1 VKKLKHSK
9 YKNTGILFE
18 LLVRQITADVL
29 DGKDNSPANR
39 LLKTH
44 FAENTSLGQEQRLYQ
59 LLIEETTNDRSRA
72 ESLLEVVT
80 RNYKKISKK
89 ELASA
94 RYDLVRD
101 IKESYPINDLFRAKI
116 KNYKT
121 YASIFKL
128 FESYNPDVYCEPT
141 EVIESTDTIINNLCS
156 SQSNKNE
163 LDDVNDYEKQNEDLR
178 LIAYKLLVDNFNK
191 KYSSLD
197 ESQQLLLKNYIN
209 NISNTNSLRE
219 FVNKQVP
226 VIKNTIKKYFKFV
239 DDNVVRIKLKEVISQ
254 LDKTTEGK
262 IVKDSQVSTLLMSY
276 ELIKELK
283 RHANN
288 GK

>member
-18 LLVRQITADVL
+18 LLVRQITAEIL
-29 DGKDNSPANR
+29 DGVDNSVANR
-39 LLKTH
+39 LLKKH
-44 FAENTSLGQEQRLYQ
+44 FSENTYLGKEQRLYQ
-59 LLIEETTNDRSRA
+59 VLIEETANDENRA
-72 ESLLEVVT
+72 NSILNQVS
-80 RNYKKISKK
+80 NSYKKLPTK
-89 ELASA
+89 ELVSA
-94 RYDLVRD
+94 RYNLVKE

-128 FESYNPDVYCEPT
+128 FESYNPNVYCEPT
-141 EVIESTDTIINNLCS
+141 EIVESTDTIIKNLCS
-156 SQSNKNE
+156 TRQEKHE
-163 LDDVNDYEKQNEDLR
+163 VVDVDDYEKQNEDLR

-197 ESQQLLLKNYIN
+197 SSQQTLLKNYIN

-219 FVNKQVP
+219 YINEQVP
-226 VIKNTIKKYFKFV
+226 QIKKEIDTYSEYIN
-239 DDNVVRIKLKEVISQ
+239 DDVVKIKLKEVIAQ

-262 IVKDSQVSTLLMSY
+262 VVKDSQVSTLLMSY

-283 RHANN
+283 NNAN
-288 GK
+288 KKK

>member
-9 YKNTGILFE
+9 YRNTGILFE

-29 DGKDNSPANR
+29 DGKENSPANK
-39 LLKTH
+39 LLKKH
-44 FAENTSLGQEQRLYQ
+44 FSENTNLGKEQRLYQ
-59 LLIEETTNDRSRA
+59 LLIEETTSDKSRA

-80 RNYKKISKK
+80 RNYKKLPKK
-89 ELASA
+89 DLTIA
-94 RYDLVRD
+94 RYELVRD
-101 IKESYPINDLFRAKI
+101 IKESYPISDLFRAKI

-128 FESYNPDVYCEPT
+128 FESHNPEVYCEPT
-141 EVIESTDTIINNLCS
+141 EILESTDTIIKNLCS
-156 SQSNKNE
+156 SQSDKNE
-163 LDDVNDYEKQNEDLR
+163 LDEVNDYEKQNEDLR

-197 ESQQLLLKNYIN
+197 NQQQKLLKNYIN

-219 FVNKQVP
+219 YIDKQVP
-226 VIKNTIKKYFKFV
+226 LIKSEINKYSKLV
-239 DDNVVRIKLKEVISQ
+239 DDNVVKIKLKEVVSQ

-262 IVKDSQVSTLLMSY
+262 TVKDSQVSTLLMSY

-283 RHANN
+283 QNANY
-288 GK
+288 KS

>member
-239 DDNVVRIKLKEVISQ
+239 DDNVVKIKLKEVISQ